1 MHVKGN
7 GLDKLDGVETLGN
20 TISSASIPF
29 FLTPFTISSAKLSDI
44 DLGNVARQEAD
55 NTRGLGIDVEL
66 FERVDLLPEEVG
78 DVLAGSKALFG
89 GPDSVFDEIGK

>member
-29 FLTPFTISSAKLSDI
+29 FLTPFTNSSAKLSDI

-55 NTRGLGIDVEL
+55 KT
-66 FERVDLLPEEVG
+66 
-78 DVLAGSKALFG
+78 
-89 GPDSVFDEIGK
+89 